1 MTHAE
6 ALLKTAAYFDS
17 RLSREEVREYHT
29 HINDCEDCRVRLR
42 TMRVS
47 AKGPRLSAAAEREQE
62 DRLQEI
68 LRRNRVMVYAAIVV
82 LACFF
87 FLFRL
92 KQVG

>member
-1 MTHAE
+1 MTHGE
-6 ALLKTAAYFDS
+6 ALRQTAAYFDS
-17 RLSREEVREYHT
+17 QLSREEVRAFHA

-42 TMRVS
+42 TMRVT
-47 AKGPRLSAAAEREQE
+47 ARGPRLSAQAERDQE

-92 KQVG
+92 KQGV